1 MEFLQPLT
9 WAEALQLKAAYPH
22 AVRSRVEPTSWSS

>member
-1 MEFLQPLT
+1 MEFLQPSA

-22 AVRSRVEPTSWSS
+22 AVPIQGGTDVMV

>member
-22 AVRSRVEPTSWSS
+22 AVPIQGEPTSWSS